1 MIFGQKAWRCP
12 HFSIPNSNSRKKR
25 NFGFRVDLSRV
36 LPSRVTGFSR
46 FSDAGNGE
54 MELGLP
60 DESQEAGIAAI
71 SSTDTGSFIKL
82 GPVTGTATFSRMT
95 AALESCKCL
104 GKFIKRCHNKE
115 PML

>member
-1 MIFGQKAWRCP
+1 MIFGQKTRRCP
-12 HFSIPNSNSRKKR
+12 HFSISNLNLRKGR
-25 NFGFRVDLSRV
+25 NFDFRVDLSRV
-36 LPSRVTGFSR
+36 LPSRVAGFSR

-60 DESQEAGIAAI
+60 DESPEHGVAAI

-82 GPVTGTATFSRMT
+82 GPVTGAATLSRMAT
-95 AALESCKCL
+95 VLESCKCL
-104 GKFIKRCHNKE
+104 GKFVKRCHNQE

>member
-1 MIFGQKAWRCP
+1 MIFGQKTRRCP
-12 HFSIPNSNSRKKR
+12 HFSISNSNPRKKR
-25 NFGFRVDLSRV
+25 NFDFRVDLSRV
-36 LPSRVTGFSR
+36 LPSRVAGFSR

-60 DESQEAGIAAI
+60 DESPEHGVAAI

-95 AALESCKCL
+95 AALESCKSL
-104 GKFIKRCHNKE
+104 GRFIKHCHNQG